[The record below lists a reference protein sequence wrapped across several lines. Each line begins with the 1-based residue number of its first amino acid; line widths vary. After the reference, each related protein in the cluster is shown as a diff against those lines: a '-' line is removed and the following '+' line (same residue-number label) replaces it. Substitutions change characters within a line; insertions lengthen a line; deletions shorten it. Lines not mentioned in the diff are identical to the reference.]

1 MLARLLLQMW
11 QAGKKGGSV
20 SARFTGAR
28 RNRLARP
35 AILASALASVSAPAL
50 AQETPETSDAPPP
63 QETPAQT
70 VEGPRTY
77 TPADFARFAP
87 KSALDMLRNVPG
99 FSIREASQE
108 RGLGAATGNV
118 LINGQRI
125 SGKSN
130 DVITELSR
138 IPATNVV
145 RIEIRDAATLNLPG
159 LSGQVANIVSKAGGI
174 SGQWAWR
181 PEFRQRNTDP
191 LLTRGEVSVSG
202 KRGKIEYTLGLQNQS
217 FRAGANGRTNIFR
230 ESGERIEARDDVW
243 TAGGENPRASVR
255 LTWDGPGSSVA
266 NLNGSLSGFYFDYRE
281 LGERLGPGL
290 PDRLRSVTNDEDSWA
305 YEIGGDYEFGLGG
318 GKLKLIGLDQGG
330 HTPFAQGVRTSFSD
344 GSADTGSRF
353 DEIADT
359 HERIG
364 RAEYRWKWG
373 KSDFQLSAE
382 GAFNSLDNVSHFFI
396 LRSTGNYEEIPL
408 PGGTATVKEDRYEGM
423 ASFGRPLT
431 PKLSIQLAA
440 GGEYSNLRQTGPG
453 GLSRTFWRPKG
464 LFSAAWKPTPLL
476 DVNLKLQRRVGQL
489 NFGDFLAKVN
499 LTDDRQNAG
508 NVELMPQQSW
518 ELDLEATRNLKKYGR
533 TTLRLYGR
541 LIDDIVDIVP
551 IGPTGESPGNLDH
564 ASVYG
569 FEWKT
574 TFNFDPMGWKGA
586 KADFRVQAQK
596 SSVEDPLTGERRPIS
611 NSLLHLAEF
620 SLRHDI
626 PDSDWAWGSGYSY
639 ALSAKNY
646 RLTEVGRQWE
656 GPVWGNVYVENKDVF
671 GLTVRATVGNVF
683 GARSMWDRVVYQ
695 GRRTGPIAFIERR
708 DRLIGPIFSFQVRGK
723 F

>member
-1 MLARLLLQMW
+1 MT
-11 QAGKKGGSV
+11 
-20 SARFTGAR
+20 ARFGDLG
-28 RNRLARP
+28 RNRRKL
-35 AILASALASVSAPAL
+35 AILASALATVSTPAL
-50 AQETPETSDAPPP
+50 AQEAPATGDAPPP
-63 QETPAQT
+63 TETPAKT

-77 TPADFARFAP
+77 TPADFVRFAP

-99 FSIREASQE
+99 FSIREANQE
-108 RGLGAATGNV
+108 RGLGTATGNV

-145 RIEIRDAATLNLPG
+145 RIEIRDAATLDVPG
-159 LSGQVANIVSKAGGI
+159 LSGQVANVIAKAGGI

-191 LLTRGEVSVSG
+191 LWSRAEASVSG

-217 FRAGANGRTNIFR
+217 FRSGADGRTNIFR
-230 ESGERIEARDDVW
+230 PSGERIEARDDVF
-243 TAGGENPRASVR
+243 TGSGENPRGSVR

-266 NLNGSLSGFYFDYRE
+266 NLNASLSGFYYDYRE
-281 LGERLGPGL
+281 RGERVAPGL
-290 PDRLRSVTNDEDSWA
+290 PDRVRFVTNDEDSWA
-305 YEIGGDYEFGLGG
+305 YEVGGDYEFDLAG
-318 GKLKLIGLDQGG
+318 GKLKLIGLEQGG
-330 HTPFAQGVRTSFSD
+330 HAPFAQGVLTTYAD

-353 DEIADT
+353 DEIGDT

-373 KSDFQLSAE
+373 KSDIQLSGEA
-382 GAFNSLDNVSHFFI
+382 AFNSLDNVSHFFI
-396 LRSTGNYEEIPL
+396 LRSNGEYEEIPL

-423 ASFGRPLT
+423 ASFARTLS
-431 PKLSIQLAA
+431 PKLSVQLAA
-440 GGEYSNLRQTGPG
+440 GGEYSNLRQTGAG
-453 GLSRTFWRPKG
+453 GLSRAFWRPKG
-464 LFSAAWKPTPLL
+464 LFSAAWKPMPLL

-489 NFGDFLAKVN
+489 NFGDFLARLN
-499 LTDDRQNAG
+499 LGDERENAG
-508 NVELMPQQSW
+508 NAELVPQQSW
-518 ELDLEATRNLKKYGR
+518 EADLEATRNLKKYGR

-551 IGPTGESPGNLDH
+551 IGATGESPGNLDH

-596 SSVEDPLTGERRPIS
+596 SSVEDPLTGEKRPIS
-611 NSLLHLAEF
+611 NSLLHLFEL

-626 PDSDWAWGSGYSY
+626 PDSDWAWGASAAYSL
-639 ALSAKNY
+639 AAKNY

-656 GPVWGNVYVENKDVF
+656 GPVFGNLYVENKDVF
-671 GLTVRATVGNVF
+671 GLTVRAGVTNLV

-695 GRRTGPIAFIERR
+695 GRRTGPVAFIERR